1 MFKRAAKKRLKY
13 LEERA
18 SKTPGAEIVP
28 ASELRV
34 RDFVF
39 DDAETHQYLE
49 LKGIRRIPLP
59 DADMVL
65 NLGDRTMV
73 FATLDMPFVRDRLE
87 EFREQPE
94 HWQDG
99 TR

>member
-1 MFKRAAKKRLKY
+1 MFNRAAKKRLKH

-34 RDFVF
+34 RDFVL
-39 DDAETHQYLE
+39 DDSETNQYLQ
-49 LKGIRRIPLP
+49 LKGIRKYPLP
-59 DADMVL
+59 DADLVL
-65 NLGDRTMV
+65 NLGDRTTV

-87 EFREQPE
+87 GLHEVPE
-94 HWQDG
+94 HWQDE

>member
-1 MFKRAAKKRLKY
+1 MFNRAAKKRLRY

-34 RDFVF
+34 RDFIL
-39 DDAETHQYLE
+39 DDTETNQYLE
-49 LKGIRRIPLP
+49 LKAIRKYSLP
-59 DADMVL
+59 DADLVL
-65 NLGDRTMV
+65 NLGDRTTV

-87 EFREQPE
+87 DIRERSE
-94 HWQDG
+94 HRRDG
-99 TR
+99 AD